1 MGAQAHGW
9 QQWLSSFSSKKQ
21 VSFNF
26 MAAVTIYCDFGTQEN
41 SLSLFP
47 FGIQR
52 EKEKQT
58 NLKLF
63 DVPLETKNLGQ
74 E

>member
-1 MGAQAHGW
+1 
-9 QQWLSSFSSKKQ
+9 
-21 VSFNF
+21 
-26 MAAVTIYCDFGTQEN
+26 MAAVTMYCDFGTQEN

-63 DVPLETKNLGQ
+63 DVPLETKNLG
-74 E
+74 EE